1 MKTLLAHVS
10 LTRKVQVII
19 LVAASIAL
27 LSASLVLLVAEAYK
41 ARSELQA
48 QLSTLAEVVGTNSAG
63 ALSFDDTAQAKSV
76 LETLKAQA
84 SIESAAVYSVFGD
97 ELARLGMTSTT
108 MPVDWI
114 NSSQFSTRTIYRS
127 EGLSHIELAQPV
139 MFDGERLGTIYVR
152 SSLQP
157 VIDKAF
163 WAMATTASALLVGAL
178 IALGLAAWLT
188 PAIVEP
194 IGTLAKLAQSVT
206 SSEDFSLRA
215 DVEGRDE
222 ISRLAKSINRMLSQ
236 LEVRDQRLA
245 AHRDRLQ
252 TEVDER
258 TASLAHANERLESF
272 VEELK
277 DARDTAEAASKAK
290 SEFLAR
296 MSHEIRTPMNGVL
309 GMTELLLNST
319 DLDAMQ
325 RRYADSIR
333 HSAVA
338 LLGIIN
344 DILDFSKIEAGRLEL
359 DFDDFRLRETVEDVA
374 ELLAEQAS
382 AKGVELICD
391 LPSAVVDFRHG
402 DSLRI
407 RQILLNLLGNAV
419 KFTEHGE
426 IVVRVRETEE
436 EKGILIEIED
446 TGVGIAEENQ
456 HRIFE
461 SFSQEDG
468 SVTRRFGGTGLGLAI
483 CKQLV
488 EIMGGEIGFD
498 SEAGEGTTFWFRI
511 PLPIV
516 EATESFRVDERL
528 ADRRV
533 LVVDDNATNCAVISR
548 HLKDWGMDVVS
559 ARSGREALQLVN
571 IGEEFDVVVMAY
583 DMSEMDG
590 LSTVKSLRKARC
602 QAKVVMLSQVTSP
615 ISDSKKVKY
624 QLGCTLTKPVRVRTL
639 MKCMRRLTPGIDTEA
654 ITEAQTEESGQSD
667 SMHLNASVLLVED
680 NEINQEV
687 AKAMLKMLG
696 CAVDSA
702 YNGKEAVDLV
712 IKQNT
717 RYDVVLMDCQMPEM
731 DGFTATQHIR
741 DHEEATGGD
750 RLCIVALTAN
760 ALAGDRERCIAAGM
774 DDYLAKPFTM
784 AELRDILENATDDDS
799 MTDNALDA
807 ERVALL
813 KSKSSAAGGTL
824 FDRMVAVYLDSSR
837 KLIASMER
845 AALTGDAAE
854 LRSLAS
860 ALKSSSTNVG
870 AARVSMACSSFETA
884 NDSMISEA
892 ADDLLAR
899 VRLEHEEALEAL
911 KSEAVGAD
919 LADSESA

>member
-1 MKTLLAHVS
+1 MKKTLAHLS
-10 LTRKVQVII
+10 LTRKVQIII
-19 LVAASIAL
+19 LVAASVAL
-27 LSASLVLLVAEAYK
+27 LSSSLVLLAAETYK
-41 ARSELQA
+41 ARSELKS

-63 ALSFDDTAQAKSV
+63 ALSFDDTQQARSV

-84 SIESAAVYSVFGD
+84 SIESAAVYSIFGD
-97 ELARLGMTSTT
+97 ELARLGMTSAE

-114 NSSQFSTRTIYRS
+114 NNTQFSTQTLHRG
-127 EGLSHIELAQPV
+127 EGFRYMELAQPV
-139 MFDGERLGTIYVR
+139 IFDGERLGTIYVR

-157 VIDKAF
+157 VIDKVV
-163 WAMATTASALLVGAL
+163 WALAITASSLLVGAL
-178 IALGLAAWLT
+178 IALALAAWLT
-188 PAIVEP
+188 PAIVDP

-215 DVEGRDE
+215 AVDGRDE

-258 TASLAHANERLESF
+258 TASLAHANERLEDF

-277 DARDTAEAASKAK
+277 DARDTAEAASDAK

-309 GMTELLLNST
+309 GMTELMLNST
-319 DLDAMQ
+319 ELDAMQ

-359 DFDDFRLRETVEDVA
+359 DFDDFRLRETVEEVA

-391 LPSAVVDFRHG
+391 LPASVIDYRHG

-407 RQILLNLLGNAV
+407 RQILLNLVGNAV

-426 IVVRVRETEE
+426 IVIRVREATE
-436 EKGILIEIED
+436 EKGILVQVD
-446 TGVGIAEENQ
+446 DSGVGIAKDNH
-456 HRIFE
+456 HRIFD

-488 EIMGGEIGFD
+488 ELMGGEIGFE

-516 EATESFRVDERL
+516 DATETYRTDERL
-528 ADRRV
+528 AQCRV
-533 LVVDDNATNCAVISR
+533 LVVVDNETNCNVISQ
-548 HLKDWGMDVVS
+548 HLRDWGMEVTP
-559 ARSGREALQLVN
+559 AHSGREAIRLVE
-571 IGEEFDVVVMAY
+571 IDHSFDIVVMDY
-583 DMSEMDG
+583 DLSDMDG
-590 LSTVKSLRKARC
+590 LSAVKALRKAQC
-602 QAKVVMLSQVTSP
+602 QARVIMLSQVTNP
-615 ISDSKKVKY
+615 ISDSKRAKF
-624 QLGCTLTKPVRVRTL
+624 QLGCTLTKPVRVHSL
-639 MKCMRRLTPGIDTEA
+639 MKCVRRLSPGIDTDTM
-654 ITEAQTEESGQSD
+654 TEAQHTDEERSNNSKLG
-667 SMHLNASVLLVED
+667 MSVLLVED
-680 NEINQEV
+680 NDINQEV
-687 AKAMLKMLG
+687 AKAMLKMLD
-696 CAVDSA
+696 CDVDSA
-702 YNGKEAVDLV
+702 YNGKEAVDLI
-712 IKQNT
+712 IKQS
-717 RYDVVLMDCQMPEM
+717 RQYDVVLMDCQMPEM
-731 DGFTATQHIR
+731 DGFSATQHIR
-741 DHEEATGGD
+741 DHEEATGGGPV
-750 RLCIVALTAN
+750 CIIALTAN

-784 AELRDILENATDDDS
+784 AELRDILESATEDDA
-799 MTDNALDA
+799 MTDSPLNF
-807 ERVALL
+807 ERVTLL
-813 KSKSSAAGGTL
+813 KSKSSAAGGSL
-824 FDRMVAVYLDSSR
+824 FDRMVSVYLGSSR
-837 KLIASMER
+837 KLLASMER
-845 AALTGDAAE
+845 AVDDQDTAE

-870 AARVSMACSSFETA
+870 AVRVSAACAFFETA
-884 NDSMISEA
+884 TDNVVNQA
-892 ADDLLAR
+892 ANEFLAR
-899 VRLEHEEALEAL
+899 IRLEHEEALDAL
-911 KSEAVGAD
+911 KSEAVGAELTASD
-919 LADSESA
+919 TA